1 MKMRII
7 KQLIDAKEKLIES
20 KKSLD
25 NAISESKKLA
35 KENRQL
41 LSKIESAEKR
51 GGVLLLNDIDTGLIE
66 KLQELTSDDNVI
78 VIFTP
83 DGSRIEIKHKDTN
96 YSNKPGMVRQEKKK
110 KKTVMNNASKL
121 AKLHIVIRQNQTQ

>member
-1 MKMRII
+1 MRII
-7 KQLIDAKEKLIES
+7 KQLITAKEELENARKV
-20 KKSLD
+20 LD
-25 NAISESKKLA
+25 KEVAIANKLA

-51 GGVLLLNDIDTGLIE
+51 GGVLLLNEIDTGLIE

-96 YSNKPGMVRQEKKK
+96 YSNKPGMVR
-110 KKTVMNNASKL
+110 
-121 AKLHIVIRQNQTQ
+121 

>member
-1 MKMRII
+1 MGII
-7 KQLIDAKEKLIES
+7 KQLIEA

-25 NAISESKKLA
+25 NAISESRKLA
-35 KENRQL
+35 KENRKL

-66 KLQELTSDDNVI
+66 QLQELTSDDNVI

-96 YSNKPGMVRQEKKK
+96 YSNKLGMVR
-110 KKTVMNNASKL
+110 
-121 AKLHIVIRQNQTQ
+121 

>member
-1 MKMRII
+1 MKII
-7 KQLIDAKEKLIES
+7 KELIAAKEELE
-20 KKSLD
+20 
-25 NAISESKKLA
+25 
-35 KENRQL
+35 KEVKVANQL

-66 KLQELTSDDNVI
+66 KLQALTLDDNTI

-96 YSNKPGMVRQEKKK
+96 YSNKPGMVR
-110 KKTVMNNASKL
+110 
-121 AKLHIVIRQNQTQ
+121 

>member
-1 MKMRII
+1 MRII
-7 KQLIDAKEKLIES
+7 KQLIDAKEKLIEA

-25 NAISESKKLA
+25 NTISESKKLA

-41 LSKIESAEKR
+41 LSKIESAEQR

-66 KLQELTSDDNVI
+66 KLQSLTPDDNVI
-78 VIFTP
+78 IIFTP

-96 YSNKPGMVRQEKKK
+96 YSNKPGMVR
-110 KKTVMNNASKL
+110 
-121 AKLHIVIRQNQTQ
+121 

>member
-1 MKMRII
+1 MGII
-7 KQLIDAKEKLIES
+7 KQLIEA

-25 NAISESKKLA
+25 NAISESRKLA
-35 KENRQL
+35 KENRKL

-66 KLQELTSDDNVI
+66 QLQELTSDDNVI

-96 YSNKPGMVRQEKKK
+96 YSNKPGMVR
-110 KKTVMNNASKL
+110 
-121 AKLHIVIRQNQTQ
+121 

>member
-1 MKMRII
+1 MGII
-7 KQLIDAKEKLIES
+7 KQLIEA

-25 NAISESKKLA
+25 NAISVSKKLA

-41 LSKIESAEKR
+41 LSKIESAEQR
-51 GGVLLLNDIDTGLIE
+51 GGVLLLSDIDTGLIE

-96 YSNKPGMVRQEKKK
+96 YSNKPGMVR
-110 KKTVMNNASKL
+110 
-121 AKLHIVIRQNQTQ
+121 